1 MKEFV
6 HLHLHTEYSLLD
18 GMCRIGG
25 VTQLAHKYG
34 MKSLAITDHGTMAGV
49 LKFYEESLQHGLKPI
64 IGIEMYIAPESR
76 FDQNYDS
83 KREAF
88 FHITLLA
95 RNSQGYRN
103 LLRLSTLSYLEGF
116 YYKQRID
123 KEILDRYSEGLM
135 VLGGCLKGE
144 ASYHLLNGNP
154 DRAAETVG
162 AYQDIVGREN
172 FYLEVMD
179 NKLPDQE
186 KANRLLVEL
195 AGKTGCGIVATNDCH
210 YLKKEDAFAHEVL
223 LCIQTQTHIEDKDRL
238 RFKTDEFYFKTP
250 EEMHE
255 AFRDFPEA
263 LRNTVEISEKCNLK
277 IDVGEYHL
285 PIFNPPQGKTPEA
298 YLEELILKGLD
309 EKFGIQCNQI
319 DSPSVKNEI
328 TERTRYEFDVIKRM
342 GFPSYFL
349 IIQDFVNEAK
359 KRKIMVG
366 PGRGS
371 AVGSLI
377 AYLLGITGINP
388 LPYNLIFERFLN
400 PDRISLPDIDVDFCD
415 RRREE
420 VIAYIREKYGT
431 ENVAQIG
438 TYGRMAARAV
448 LRDVGRALGFSYSE
462 VDRLAKLVS
471 PEPGVLL
478 EDEIKSNTEI
488 KHIIENDERV
498 KNLFDISLKLEGLA
512 RHSSTHAAGL
522 VITEKPVY
530 EYAPLFRGT
539 NGEVATQYE
548 MEGVEK
554 IGLLKVDLLGL
565 KTLSVIEDTLNLIKE
580 RLGIEIKDFPLDD
593 RKTYRM
599 LSMGESLGIFQLES
613 KGMQELLKESQPR
626 IFEDIIAI
634 LSLYR
639 PGPMKSGM
647 VGEYIRRKN
656 DPSKIVYDHPL
667 LEPILKTTYGVI
679 LYQEQVMEIA
689 HRFAGFTMAEADEL
703 RKAMGKKIASVMDEK
718 REKFIEGAH
727 KKGVPA
733 AKAEKIFE
741 QISKFA
747 GYGFNKSHST
757 GYAMI
762 SYQTAFLKANYPL
775 EFMTAL
781 LNSETG
787 DFAKIAEYIDEC
799 ERMKIWVLPPDV
811 VESGE
816 GFRIFSND
824 IMFGLAAIK
833 NVGSG
838 AIKSIIE
845 ARQKGPFKSLFD
857 FCERVN
863 LRTVN
868 KKVVESLIKAGSFDY
883 LEIPRS
889 RLYAIIDDAIGH
901 GSKMQKK
908 AAEGQMEI
916 FGSENGGIVAIMDR
930 SVLDSLPEWSETRF
944 LSYEKEMLGVY
955 LTGHPLQRYSSVMK
969 MYSNISVSELD
980 DRVREGT
987 VVSVGGILTDIKR
1000 TNTKKGERMGWG
1012 DLEDLTGRVRV
1023 LFYPRVY
1030 ESFGSLIRKSSIVFV
1045 KGRLEK
1051 RDGITI
1057 VADEVAN
1064 LNTAKDRFLSNVE
1077 IDIRMPIE
1085 ESKMQ
1090 ALKEL
1095 FIKNKG
1101 NCPLYLNLI
1110 TEKDHRKVKVKAN
1123 GYTVNPDI
1131 EFIEE
1136 LRTLLGN
1143 SFSFHIG
1150 V

>member
-889 RLYAIIDDAIGH
+889 RLYAIIEDAIGH

>member
-285 PIFNPPQGKTPEA
+285 PIFNPPQGKTPEG

-889 RLYAIIDDAIGH
+889 RLYAIIEDAIGH

-1110 TEKDHRKVKVKAN
+1110 TEKDNRKVKVKAN